1 MHTLEYTFLDGLIHP
16 AQLQTA
22 LAHAPQT
29 CRLASFST
37 IAIPLQSG
45 TDEQAAAEGDA
56 LAGQMNRYAATGE
69 SAVDISTLLL
79 QGGAHAEWTAFAR
92 ELNALSDTVSYPYHQ
107 IRSRGKIV
115 HASAP
120 APEIRF
126 STLHKR
132 NRICLET
139 TPHHEYGLYGCDFGL
154 VVPTEGRP
162 SGHIHLFAGGGG
174 GILGG
179 SPALAPR
186 PAAWLGLYSC
196 DDAIRAARHLLDLNA
211 THGEPDNP
219 RKRRLKSL
227 IATRG
232 IDWIGERLRQTGL
245 TPFTGQPPVFRSSGE
260 WSGDT
265 DANELLIPVPSGT
278 IADEPGYLLSA
289 ALQEHLPLLQQ
300 RIRLTPQGHLRLHP
314 ADRATARLLHER
326 LKTHA
331 THTPLS
337 IASVACRGL
346 PHCKRTRSA
355 ASDIR
360 KETTATLD
368 ALLAACG
375 LAREPISFR
384 ISGCPNG
391 CSRPLFAEL
400 ALTGRAEGIY
410 DLFAGGSRQGDR
422 TARLLRKA
430 LPIAEFPGYM
440 EPLLHLYAAQK
451 RQQPGLTFGDWILH
465 HIDRTENSGGA

>member
-1 MHTLEYTFLDGLIHP
+1 MHTLEYSFLDGLIHP

-22 LAHAPQT
+22 LAHAPQA

-56 LAGQMNRYAATGE
+56 LAGAMNLHAAAGE
-69 SAVDISTLLL
+69 RAADISTLLL
-79 QGGAHAEWTAFAR
+79 QGNAHAEWTAFAR
-92 ELNALSDTVSYPYHQ
+92 QLNALSEPVSYPYHQ
-107 IRSRGKIV
+107 IRNRGKIV

-120 APEIRF
+120 SPETRF
-126 STLHKR
+126 AALHKR

-139 TPHHEYGLYGCDFGL
+139 PPHHEHGLYGCDFAL
-154 VVPTEGRP
+154 VVPKNDRP
-162 SGHIHLFAGGGG
+162 GGHIHLFAGGGG
-174 GILGG
+174 GIHGG

-186 PAAWLGLYSC
+186 PASWLGLYPC
-196 DDAIRAARHLLDLNA
+196 GEAVRAAQHLLDLNA
-211 THGEPDNP
+211 AHGEPDNP

-232 IDWIGERLRQTGL
+232 LDWIGDRLRQAGF
-245 TPFTGQPPVFRSSGE
+245 TPFLGHAPIFLSSGE
-260 WSGDT
+260 WSGHG
-265 DANELLIPVPSGT
+265 DADELLIPVPSGT
-278 IADEPGYLLSA
+278 LADTPGYPLA
-289 ALQEHLPLLQQ
+289 TALQEHLPLLQQ

-314 ADRATARLLHER
+314 EDRNTARLIHAR
-326 LKTHA
+326 LKTPDG
-331 THTPLS
+331 HTPLS
-337 IASVACRGL
+337 IASAACRGL
-346 PHCKRTRSA
+346 PHCKRAQAA
-355 ASDIR
+355 ASSI
-360 KETTATLD
+360 KQETAAALD

-400 ALTGRAEGIY
+400 ALIGRAEGIY

-451 RQQPGLTFGDWILH
+451 RQQPGLTFGNWILQ
-465 HIDRTENSGGA
+465 HIDRMENSGGA